1 MKGRIGS
8 SQPVHFYCACSTG
21 FLVAFL
27 FGCYRVSVLD
37 ASHTWL
43 SEKQGGGLS
52 FSLIPISEG
61 TETVPGPRP
70 VFPALVSIVFVFKS
84 LHFGKEKKKSV
95 AWEKNLLPVPEGL
108 EEGARKERK
117 IQ

>member
-1 MKGRIGS
+1 M
-8 SQPVHFYCACSTG
+8 
-21 FLVAFL
+21 
-27 FGCYRVSVLD
+27 LD

-95 AWEKNLLPVPEGL
+95 AWEKNFLPVPEGL

-117 IQ
+117 IQWRADVTGV

>member
-1 MKGRIGS
+1 M
-8 SQPVHFYCACSTG
+8 
-21 FLVAFL
+21 
-27 FGCYRVSVLD
+27 LD

-84 LHFGKEKKKSV
+84 LHFGKEKKKKCGLGK
-95 AWEKNLLPVPEGL
+95 ELPPSTGRVRG
-108 EEGARKERK
+108 GG
-117 IQ
+117 